1 MSTMN
6 WRGMLWAGLALT
18 FSWPSL
24 AADVTTFDSCV
35 DATGRTLAAEVDK
48 QQPMLVRTVLVDGQ
62 PAIRYNPAVL
72 PRLTLEARLFF
83 YAHQCARPATGDVSK
98 PLSVA
103 AARQADC
110 SGLNTLLTSAM
121 LSSDDLPALQTEMG
135 FTEAEWQ
142 LLPGPA
148 RNIDVTSCRVTGGLR
163 LPSVH
168 AAEPH
173 PGWNACV
180 RACAD
185 RLWTCQKRC
194 GGGECTGCL
203 DTHRQ
208 CRAGCGGTDKPA
220 D

>member
-1 MSTMN
+1 MSTTN
-6 WRGMLWAGLALT
+6 WREILWAGLVLA
-18 FSWPSL
+18 FSQSGL
-24 AADVTTFDSCV
+24 AADVTTFDSCI
-35 DATGRTLAAEVDK
+35 DATGRTLAAEADN
-48 QQPMLVRTVLVDGQ
+48 QQAVLVRTVSVDGQ

-72 PRLTLEARLFF
+72 PRLTFAARLFF
-83 YAHQCARPATGDVSK
+83 YAHQCARPTAADASK

-110 SGLNTLLTSAM
+110 SGLNTLLTSGM
-121 LSSDDLPALQTEMG
+121 LQADDLPALQMELG
-135 FTEAEWQ
+135 FTDAEWQ

-148 RNIDVTSCRVTGGLR
+148 RPIDVTACRVTGGLR
-163 LPSVH
+163 LPAVH

-173 PGWNACV
+173 PGWNSCV

-194 GGGECTGCL
+194 GGGECAGCL
-203 DTHRQ
+203 DTHKQ
-208 CRAGCGGTDKPA
+208 CRAACGATEKPA